1 MHLTEMILELLKA
14 ESQGSE
20 TPLDTLIRIINQAKV
35 SEIRKSEHI
44 QMFTCKFCAL
54 QVQFTSWA
62 NASALGWTIM
72 QGDIRCSLCTQL
84 KRWGDYENSR
94 KMICSQNRRAEVL

>member
-1 MHLTEMILELLKA
+1 MHLTDMILELLKI
-14 ESQGSE
+14 ECQESE
-20 TPLDTLIRIINQAKV
+20 TPLDTLIRIIHQAKA
-35 SEIRKSEHI
+35 SEIRASEHI

-62 NASALGWTIM
+62 NANSLGWTSI

-94 KMICSQNRRAEVL
+94 KMICSQIDRR